1 MTELTIGKTM
11 FMIMNIVI
19 YQILGFFCPDL
30 LTVVVKIVGCIYC
43 PIHKVKHSKADR
55 KQEATGH
62 V

>member
-19 YQILGFFCPDL
+19 YHILFFCPDL
-30 LTVVVKIVGCIYC
+30 LTVIVKIVGCIYC